1 MESVWPSGTRLPMS
15 ANPTSTVG
23 MSAADEPLFHVVVND
38 FHRTFSIDASDSING
53 IRLHYEMLRFARE
66 QNKNFREFDI
76 RAASIEAAVAEVE
89 KRFPEYS
96 FLGTWADAQRK

>member
-1 MESVWPSGTRLPMS
+1 MS

-38 FHRTFSIDASDSING
+38 FDRTFSIDASDSING
-53 IRLHYEMLRFARE
+53 IRLHYEMLRVARE
-66 QNKNFREFDI
+66 QNKKFREFDI
-76 RAASIEAAVAEVE
+76 RAVSIEAAMAEV
-89 KRFPEYS
+89 KARFLEYS

>member
-1 MESVWPSGTRLPMS
+1 MS

-66 QNKNFREFDI
+66 QNKKFREFDI
-76 RAASIEAAVAEVE
+76 RAVSLEAAVAEVSLEAAVAEVE

>member
-1 MESVWPSGTRLPMS
+1 MS

-89 KRFPEYS
+89 ARFPEHS

>member
-1 MESVWPSGTRLPMS
+1 MS

-66 QNKNFREFDI
+66 LDI